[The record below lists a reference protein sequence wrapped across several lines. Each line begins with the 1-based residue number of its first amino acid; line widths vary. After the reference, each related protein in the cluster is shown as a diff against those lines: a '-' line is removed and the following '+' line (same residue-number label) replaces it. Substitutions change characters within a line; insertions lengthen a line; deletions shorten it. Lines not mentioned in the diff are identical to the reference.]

1 MKLSI
6 YSIKKTLLETEAEK
20 VTIPTMQGEITV
32 LDNHLPLITLVK
44 KGKVAYYTSQD
55 QWKEIAFPGGIAE
68 IRPGSEVVVL
78 TE

>member
-44 KGKVAYYTSQD
+44 KARWHIILRRTNGRKLH
-55 QWKEIAFPGGIAE
+55 FPA
-68 IRPGSEVVVL
+68 VL
-78 TE
+78 PKSVRGAKLWF